1 MNKVNLC
8 NLDTA
13 RLPRLTNEECERLLE
28 KSAAG
33 DKEARE
39 TLVMANI
46 RLVLSLVQRFKG
58 KANSD
63 DLFQVGI
70 VGLMKAID
78 GFNPAFNVR
87 FSTYAVP
94 MIVGEI
100 RRFVK
105 EGTSIKVSRSMRD
118 IAYKTLK
125 AREEMSVGRSE
136 PSLMEVAAEI
146 DVPYRDVVTALDAVS
161 EPISL
166 QECVYGEG
174 DDSVS
179 LLEQLGDKRCCED
192 RWIDDISIKTALEE
206 LPEREK
212 RIITLRYFKGRTQTE
227 ISEIMG
233 ISQAQV
239 SRLEK
244 SAMAYINEFVI
255 DKY

>member
-8 NLDTA
+8 NLDVSS
-13 RLPRLTNEECERLLE
+13 LPRLTNEECEELL
-28 KSAAG
+28 SRCAG
-33 DKEARE
+33 GDQAARE
-39 TLVMANI
+39 ELVMANI
-46 RLVLSLVQRFKG
+46 RLVLSLVQRFRG

-78 GFNPAFNVR
+78 GFDPSFNVR

-146 DVPYRDVVTALDAVS
+146 DVPYKDVVAALDAVS

-166 QECVYGEG
+166 QEYVYGD

-179 LLEQLGDKRCCED
+179 LLEQLSDKRCHED
-192 RWIDDISIKTALEE
+192 RWLDDISIKTALEG

-227 ISEIMG
+227 ISRIMG

-244 SAMAYINEFVI
+244 SALAYIKVFVI
-255 DKY
+255 YK

>member
-1 MNKVNLC
+1 MYKVNLC
-8 NLDTA
+8 NCDTST
-13 RLPRLTNEECERLLE
+13 LPRISNEECEELLK
-28 KSAAG
+28 KSADG
-33 DKEARE
+33 DGAARE
-39 TLVMANI
+39 RLVMANI
-46 RLVLSLVQRFKG
+46 RLVLSIVQRFRG
-58 KANSD
+58 KACSD

-78 GFNPAFNVR
+78 GFDSSFNVR

-94 MIVGEI
+94 MIIGEI
-100 RRFVK
+100 RRFIK

-146 DVPYRDVVTALDAVS
+146 DVPYKDVVAALDAVS

-179 LLEQLGDKRCCED
+179 LLEQLGDERCCEEK
-192 RWIDDISIKTALEE
+192 WIDDISIKSALKD
-206 LPEREK
+206 LPERER
-212 RIITLRYFKGRTQTE
+212 RIITLRYFKGKTQTE
-227 ISEIMG
+227 ISRIMG

-244 SAMAYINEFVI
+244 GALAYIKEFVTL
-255 DKY
+255 

>member
-1 MNKVNLC
+1 MYKVNLC
-8 NLDTA
+8 NCDTST
-13 RLPRLTNEECERLLE
+13 LPRISNEECEELLK
-28 KSAAG
+28 KSADG
-33 DKEARE
+33 DGAARE
-39 TLVMANI
+39 RLVMANI
-46 RLVLSLVQRFKG
+46 RLVLSIVQRFKG
-58 KANSD
+58 KACSD

-78 GFNPAFNVR
+78 GFDSSFNVR

-94 MIVGEI
+94 MIIGEI
-100 RRFVK
+100 RRFIK

-146 DVPYRDVVTALDAVS
+146 DVSYKDVVAALDAVS

-179 LLEQLGDKRCCED
+179 LLEQLGDERCCEEK
-192 RWIDDISIKTALEE
+192 WIDDISIKSALKD
-206 LPEREK
+206 LPERER
-212 RIITLRYFKGRTQTE
+212 RIITLRYFKGKTQTE
-227 ISEIMG
+227 ISRIMG

-244 SAMAYINEFVI
+244 GALAYIKEFVTL
-255 DKY
+255 

>member
-1 MNKVNLC
+1 MYKVNLC
-8 NLDTA
+8 NCDTST
-13 RLPRLTNEECERLLE
+13 LPRISNEECEELLK
-28 KSAAG
+28 KSADG
-33 DKEARE
+33 DGAARE
-39 TLVMANI
+39 RLVMANI
-46 RLVLSLVQRFKG
+46 RLFLSIVQRFKG
-58 KANSD
+58 KACSD

-78 GFNPAFNVR
+78 GFDSSFNVR

-94 MIVGEI
+94 MIIGEI
-100 RRFVK
+100 RRFIK

-146 DVPYRDVVTALDAVS
+146 DVPYKDVVAALDAVS

-179 LLEQLGDKRCCED
+179 LLEQLGDERCCEEK
-192 RWIDDISIKTALEE
+192 WIDDISIKSALKD
-206 LPEREK
+206 LPERER
-212 RIITLRYFKGRTQTE
+212 RIITLRYFKGKTQTE
-227 ISEIMG
+227 ISRIMG

-244 SAMAYINEFVI
+244 GALAYIKEFVTL
-255 DKY
+255 

>member
-1 MNKVNLC
+1 MYKVNLC
-8 NLDTA
+8 NCDTST
-13 RLPRLTNEECERLLE
+13 LPRISNEECEELLK
-28 KSAAG
+28 KSADG
-33 DKEARE
+33 DGAARE
-39 TLVMANI
+39 RLVMANI
-46 RLVLSLVQRFKG
+46 RLVLSIVQRFKG
-58 KANSD
+58 KACSD

-78 GFNPAFNVR
+78 GFDSSFNVR

-94 MIVGEI
+94 MIIGEI
-100 RRFVK
+100 RRFIK

-146 DVPYRDVVTALDAVS
+146 DVPYKDVVAALDAVS

-179 LLEQLGDKRCCED
+179 LLEQLGDERCCEEK
-192 RWIDDISIKTALEE
+192 WIDDISIKSALKD
-206 LPEREK
+206 LPERER
-212 RIITLRYFKGRTQTE
+212 RIITLRYFKGKTQTE
-227 ISEIMG
+227 ISRIMG

-244 SAMAYINEFVI
+244 GALAYIKEFVTL
-255 DKY
+255 

>member
-192 RWIDDISIKTALEE
+192 KWIDDISIKSALSE
-206 LPEREK
+206 LPERERK
-212 RIITLRYFKGRTQTE
+212 IILLRYYKGRTQTE
-227 ISEIMG
+227 ISRIMG

-244 SAMAYINEFVI
+244 GALAYIREFVEP
-255 DKY
+255 

>member
-8 NLDTA
+8 NLDVSS
-13 RLPRLTNEECERLLE
+13 LPRLTNEECEELL
-28 KSAAG
+28 SRCAG
-33 DKEARE
+33 GDQAARE
-39 TLVMANI
+39 ELVMANI
-46 RLVLSLVQRFKG
+46 RLVLSLVQRFRG

-78 GFNPAFNVR
+78 GFDPSFNVR

-146 DVPYRDVVTALDAVS
+146 DVPYKDVVAALDAVS
-161 EPISL
+161 E
-166 QECVYGEG
+166 
-174 DDSVS
+174 SVS
-179 LLEQLGDKRCCED
+179 LLEQLSDKRCHED
-192 RWIDDISIKTALEE
+192 RWLDDISIKTALDG

-227 ISEIMG
+227 ISRIMG

-244 SAMAYINEFVI
+244 SALAYIKEFVI
-255 DKY
+255 YK

>member
-58 KANSD
+58 KTNSD

-244 SAMAYINEFVI
+244 SALAYIKEFVI

>member
-58 KANSD
+58 KANND

-192 RWIDDISIKTALEE
+192 RWIDDISIKTALDE

-244 SAMAYINEFVI
+244 SALAYIKEFVI

>member
-1 MNKVNLC
+1 MYKVNLC
-8 NLDTA
+8 NCDTST
-13 RLPRLTNEECERLLE
+13 LPRISNEECDELLK
-28 KSAAG
+28 KSADG
-33 DKEARE
+33 DGAARE
-39 TLVMANI
+39 RLVMANI
-46 RLVLSLVQRFKG
+46 RLVLSIVQRFKG
-58 KANSD
+58 KACSD

-78 GFNPAFNVR
+78 GFDSSFNVR

-94 MIVGEI
+94 MIIGEI
-100 RRFVK
+100 RRFIK

-146 DVPYRDVVTALDAVS
+146 DVPYKDVVAALDAVS

-179 LLEQLGDKRCCED
+179 LLEQLGDERCCEEK
-192 RWIDDISIKTALEE
+192 WIDDISIKSALKD
-206 LPEREK
+206 LPERER
-212 RIITLRYFKGRTQTE
+212 RIITLRYFKGKTQTE
-227 ISEIMG
+227 ISRIMG

-244 SAMAYINEFVI
+244 GALAYIKEFVTL
-255 DKY
+255 

>member
-13 RLPRLTNEECERLLE
+13 RLPRLTHEECEQLLE

-212 RIITLRYFKGRTQTE
+212 RIITLRYFKGLSLIH
-227 ISEIMG
+227 ISEPT
-233 ISQAQV
+233 
-239 SRLEK
+239 RH
-244 SAMAYINEFVI
+244 
-255 DKY
+255 

>member
-1 MNKVNLC
+1 MYKVNLC
-8 NLDTA
+8 YCNTA
-13 RLPRLTNEECERLLE
+13 ALPRLSACESEELLQRAAKGDE
-28 KSAAG
+28 K
-33 DKEARE
+33 ARE
-39 TLVMANI
+39 ELIMANV
-46 RLVLSLVQRFKG
+46 RLVLSVVQRFRG
-58 KANSD
+58 KACGD
-63 DLFQVGI
+63 DLFQVGM
-70 VGLMKAID
+70 VGLLKAVD
-78 GFNPAFNVR
+78 GFDSSFNVR

-100 RRFVK
+100 RRFIK

-146 DVPYRDVVTALDAVS
+146 DVPYKDVVTALDAVS
-161 EPISL
+161 EPVSL
-166 QECVYGEG
+166 QEYVYGEG

-179 LLEQLGDKRCCED
+179 RLEQLSDKRCCED
-192 RWIDDISIKTALEE
+192 NWIDDICLKTALEG

-212 RIITLRYFKGRTQTE
+212 RIISLRYYKGKTQTE

-244 SAMAYINEFVI
+244 GALAYIKEFVAL
-255 DKY
+255 

>member
-87 FSTYAVP
+87 FST
-94 MIVGEI
+94 
-100 RRFVK
+100 
-105 EGTSIKVSRSMRD
+105 
-118 IAYKTLK
+118 
-125 AREEMSVGRSE
+125 
-136 PSLMEVAAEI
+136 
-146 DVPYRDVVTALDAVS
+146 
-161 EPISL
+161 
-166 QECVYGEG
+166 
-174 DDSVS
+174 
-179 LLEQLGDKRCCED
+179 
-192 RWIDDISIKTALEE
+192 
-206 LPEREK
+206 
-212 RIITLRYFKGRTQTE
+212 
-227 ISEIMG
+227 
-233 ISQAQV
+233 
-239 SRLEK
+239 
-244 SAMAYINEFVI
+244 
-255 DKY
+255 

>member
-1 MNKVNLC
+1 MYKVNLC
-8 NLDTA
+8 NCDTST
-13 RLPRLTNEECERLLE
+13 LPRISNEECEELLK
-28 KSAAG
+28 KSADG
-33 DKEARE
+33 DGAARE
-39 TLVMANI
+39 RLVMANI
-46 RLVLSLVQRFKG
+46 RLVLSIVQRFKG
-58 KANSD
+58 KACSD

-78 GFNPAFNVR
+78 GFDSSFNVR

-94 MIVGEI
+94 MIIGEI
-100 RRFVK
+100 RRFIK

-146 DVPYRDVVTALDAVS
+146 DVPYKDVVSALDAVS

-179 LLEQLGDKRCCED
+179 LLEQLGDERCCEEK
-192 RWIDDISIKTALEE
+192 WIDDISIKSALKD
-206 LPEREK
+206 LPERER
-212 RIITLRYFKGRTQTE
+212 RIITLRYFKGKTQTE
-227 ISEIMG
+227 ISRIMG

-244 SAMAYINEFVI
+244 GALAYIKEFVTL
-255 DKY
+255 

>member
-192 RWIDDISIKTALEE
+192 RWIDDISIKTALDE
-206 LPEREK
+206 LNEREK
-212 RIITLRYFKGRTQTE
+212 G
-227 ISEIMG
+227 
-233 ISQAQV
+233 
-239 SRLEK
+239 
-244 SAMAYINEFVI
+244 
-255 DKY
+255 

>member
-58 KANSD
+58 KANND

-244 SAMAYINEFVI
+244 SALAYIKEFVI

>member
-1 MNKVNLC
+1 MYKVNLC
-8 NLDTA
+8 NCDTST
-13 RLPRLTNEECERLLE
+13 LPRISNEECEELLK
-28 KSAAG
+28 KSADG
-33 DKEARE
+33 DGAARE
-39 TLVMANI
+39 RLVMANI
-46 RLVLSLVQRFKG
+46 RLVLSIVQRFKG
-58 KANSD
+58 KACSD

-78 GFNPAFNVR
+78 GFDSSFNVR

-94 MIVGEI
+94 MIIGEI
-100 RRFVK
+100 RRFIK

-146 DVPYRDVVTALDAVS
+146 DVPYKDVVAALDAVS

-179 LLEQLGDKRCCED
+179 LLEQLGD
-192 RWIDDISIKTALEE
+192 
-206 LPEREK
+206 ER
-212 RIITLRYFKGRTQTE
+212 
-227 ISEIMG
+227 
-233 ISQAQV
+233 
-239 SRLEK
+239 
-244 SAMAYINEFVI
+244 
-255 DKY
+255 